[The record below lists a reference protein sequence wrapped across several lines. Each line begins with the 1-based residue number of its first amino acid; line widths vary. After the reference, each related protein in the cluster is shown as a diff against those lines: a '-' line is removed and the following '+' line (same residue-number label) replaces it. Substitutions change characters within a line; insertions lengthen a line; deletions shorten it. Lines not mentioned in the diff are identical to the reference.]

1 MKRECADVKN
11 LSLNNHRVML
21 ALVASVVLFAAACS
35 QSGGPGGAAK
45 AQLVIRGGTL
55 LDMTSEDAQ
64 PKALKG
70 VVVSA
75 GKIERVVLA
84 DSPDAL
90 PEAEQVVDAAG
101 QYVLPGFIDAHVH
114 YRPWHPKPSLGYGLT
129 TLMDTG
135 PCGAECDVTD
145 PNGWIIGLAQKQ
157 NTPESDGPTL
167 YYTGKKL
174 DGLEGKMDIEVTR
187 IESIDEIPA
196 RIDELVKLGANG
208 IKVEEYLPPD
218 FRKRI
223 VEEAEK
229 RGLPVVGHS
238 ANAQVSITA
247 GMKFIEHMYPVGR
260 ALATDAKKAE
270 KDPDPMY
277 MVDRSK
283 IADFTQM
290 MVDNKVYLNP
300 TMLGRYSSLSKRAKD
315 FAAEDAQLLTTPLY
329 AELPK
334 ELHKSLIER
343 YSSVDN
349 LKPADRAKA
358 EKSFENVNEFV
369 KEFSSRGGH
378 LVVGSD
384 TSSARVPGIA
394 FHHEMQMLVDAGA
407 APYRVLLAATRYSA
421 ELMRKADQI
430 GTVQAGK
437 QADFVILGADP
448 VADIGNAK
456 NIRAVIRKGKRLTV
470 APAGN

>member
-1 MKRECADVKN
+1 MKRIHDRT
-11 LSLNNHRVML
+11 LQ
-21 ALVASVVLFAAACS
+21 ALILGTMLFASCS
-35 QSGGPGGAAK
+35 KPAPK
-45 AQLVIRGGTL
+45 AQLVITGGTL
-55 LDMTSEDAQ
+55 LDMSSEDAQ

-70 VVVSA
+70 IIVNG

-84 DSPDAL
+84 DSPDVL
-90 PEAEQVVDAAG
+90 PEAEQAVDAAG

-114 YRPWHPKPSLGYGLT
+114 FRPWHPKPSLAYGLT
-129 TLMDTG
+129 TLGDTG

-145 PNGWIIGLAQKQ
+145 PNAWIVGLAQKQ

-174 DGLEGKMDIEVTR
+174 DGPEGKTDIEVTR
-187 IESIDEIPA
+187 LATIEEIPT
-196 RIDELVKLGANG
+196 RIDELVKLGSSG
-208 IKVEEYLPPD
+208 IKAEEYLPPD

-238 ANAQVSITA
+238 ANARVSIDA
-247 GMKFIEHMYPVGR
+247 GMKFIEHMYPIGR

-277 MVDRSK
+277 MIDRAK

-290 MVDNKVYLNP
+290 MVDGKVYLNP
-300 TMLGRYSSLSKRAKD
+300 TMLGRYSNMSKRAKE
-315 FAAEDAQLLTTPLY
+315 FAAEAGQLLTTPLY

-334 ELHKSLIER
+334 ELHKSLVER
-343 YSSVDN
+343 YLSAEKM
-349 LKPADRAKA
+349 KPADRAKA
-358 EKSFENVNEFV
+358 EKGFANVNEVV
-369 KEFSSRGGH
+369 KEFSARGGH
-378 LVVGSD
+378 LIVGSD
-384 TSSARVPGIA
+384 TSSGRVPGIA
-394 FHHEMQMLVDAGA
+394 FHQEMQMLVDSGA

-437 QADFVILGADP
+437 QADLVILGADP
-448 VADIGNAK
+448 VAEIANAK
-456 NIRAVIRKGKRLTV
+456 NIRTVIRKGKRLAVT
-470 APAGN
+470 PSNN